1 MPLDG
6 VEVARRLERRQAT
19 STAALADETIEVA
32 GGLASFG
39 GVGAWLN
46 QACAVGLDGPVAP
59 GEVERLVAF
68 YAERGVEP
76 KVILSPFVDPTLL
89 EALGARGFFVREFET
104 VLARDLHPG
113 EDLSPAALS
122 PQAPPAGLTLERV
135 DPADAVALA
144 SYVDVSTAG
153 FRPEGA
159 PPDPVLSRFV
169 VDHVRRPG
177 VWAVLARLDGQPIGG
192 GALEVGEEVGA
203 LMGAS
208 VLPAARRRGV
218 QQALIARRLELAR
231 EAGARLATIQARPG
245 IPTERNA
252 GRLGFRVAYTR
263 ATVAMAGPGLAPSP

>member
-6 VEVARRLERRQAT
+6 DGLEVARRLERRQAR

-59 GEVERLVAF
+59 AEVERLVAF
-68 YAERGVEP
+68 YAGRGVEP

-89 EALGARGFFVREFET
+89 EALGARGFTVREFET
-104 VLARDLHPG
+104 VLARGLEPG
-113 EDLSPAALS
+113 EPLAPAAH
-122 PQAPPAGLTLERV
+122 PPPAGLTLERV
-135 DPADAVALA
+135 DPADAAALA
-144 SYVDVSTAG
+144 TYVEVSTAG

-159 PPDPVLSRFV
+159 PPDPVLSRIV
-169 VDHVRRPG
+169 VDHARRPG
-177 VWAVLARLDGQPIGG
+177 VWALLARLDGAPVGG
-192 GALEVGEEVGA
+192 GALEVGDGVAA

-208 VLPAARRRGV
+208 VLAAARRRGV

-231 EAGARLATIQARPG
+231 DAGARLATIQARPG

>member
-1 MPLDG
+1 MTVDG
-6 VEVARRLERRQAT
+6 DGLEVARRLERRQAH

-89 EALGARGFFVREFET
+89 EALGARGFTVREFET
-104 VLARDLHPG
+104 VLARGLEPG
-113 EDLSPAALS
+113 EPLAPAVH
-122 PQAPPAGLTLERV
+122 PPPAGLTLERV
-135 DPADAVALA
+135 DPADAAALA
-144 SYVDVSTAG
+144 TYVDVSTAG

-177 VWAVLARLDGQPIGG
+177 VGAVLARIDGAPVGG
-192 GALEVGEEVGA
+192 GALEVGDGVA
-203 LMGAS
+203 AFMGAS
-208 VLPAARRRGV
+208 VLAAVRRRGV

-231 EAGARLATIQARPG
+231 DAGARLATIQARPG

-252 GRLGFRVAYTR
+252 ARLGFRVAYTR